1 MAYSLLGSCKFFI
14 ISGNTDKKVR
24 LIDNKAIVTKFYQE
38 VFQAGDLSHL
48 DTYMRDDYLQHNS
61 TVKDGKKGFREFI
74 TGFLKMQP
82 TIEIINL
89 SADHNMVYVFFK
101 CTLANGHVNKVCDI
115 YRLQAGQLAEHWDI
129 IEHNVEKIQSV
140 NNNGLF

>member
-1 MAYSLLGSCKFFI
+1 M
-14 ISGNTDKKVR
+14 
-24 LIDNKAIVTKFYQE
+24 DNKAIVTKFYQE

-48 DTYMRDDYLQHNS
+48 DTYMRDDYLQHNP

-140 NNNGLF
+140 NNNGIF